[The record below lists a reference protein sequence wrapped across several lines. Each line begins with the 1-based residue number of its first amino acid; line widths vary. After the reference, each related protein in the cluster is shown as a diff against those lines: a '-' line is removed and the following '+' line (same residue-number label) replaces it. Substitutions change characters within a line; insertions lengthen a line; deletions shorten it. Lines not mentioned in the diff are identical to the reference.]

1 MGVAETTY
9 FLVLNEEIISHKYV
23 KITSLPSG
31 GAQGQLVARFQTTFE
46 VEFEMS
52 GDTFVMGLP
61 YGMKVRTD
69 MHGVE
74 YIEIVVNGTVL
85 NFRTAASM
93 TRSSARRSVSYF
105 LDPEFEIT
113 TGGRSDRIRV
123 LEF

>member
-23 KITSLPSG
+23 KITSLPRA

-52 GDTFVMGLP
+52 GDTFV
-61 YGMKVRTD
+61 
-69 MHGVE
+69 
-74 YIEIVVNGTVL
+74 NGTVL
-85 NFRTAASM
+85 NFRTAVSM